1 MAKHRK
7 KPKISLKIR
16 LNILIFS
23 FTINIEW
30 D

>member
-1 MAKHRK
+1 MAKHRT

-16 LNILIFS
+16 LNILILD
-23 FTINIEW
+23 FTIIIEW